1 MYGYFNLSTG
11 PPDFGDE
18 LYKEASFVSSEALLL
33 LCGSGDAD
41 ELDFIKSLV
50 NCSRLKI
57 LLLMDN
63 QFKGML
69 PNVLGNLSTQLEY
82 FNIRNNLFFGEIPSG
97 LGNLISMLLLVMDGN
112 KFTGTI
118 PSDIGNL
125 QKNDGTLA
133 RPSLSCN
140 WSGTFF
146 LALGFNATCL
156 AMRKSTLIQFY
167 QSGVSIERIDRLGD
181 IENEGKF

>member
-1 MYGYFNLSTG
+1 MILSSTG
-11 PPDFGDE
+11 VRLKGM
-18 LYKEASFVSSEALLL
+18 LRTNAASS
-33 LCGSGDAD
+33 
-41 ELDFIKSLV
+41 V
-50 NCSRLKI
+50 NCSRLQW
-57 LLLMDN
+57 LFLMHN

-69 PNVLGNLSTQLEY
+69 PNVLGNLSTQLKY
-82 FNIRNNLFFGEIPSG
+82 FMINNNLIFGQIPSG
-97 LGNLISMLLLVMDGN
+97 IGNLISMIHLWMHGN

-125 QKNDGTLA
+125 QNLAWLALWSCRRNNGTLT

-156 AMRKSTLIQFY
+156 AIRKAHKVLQWKEELFGLLY
-167 QSGVSIERIDRLGD
+167 KHGYGLLRSILRVVI
-181 IENEGKF
+181 F